1 MARCL
6 AMSLV
11 LAAVTAAGHGLAPAQ
26 EVPTPT
32 LVERAGRYVAAY
44 ETAFSAIVSEEHQI
58 QKLIRA
64 DGRARQVRD
73 LKSDFLLVKTA
84 TGTQAF
90 RDVIAVDGKAVR
102 NRSDRLRKL
111 FLDEPRT
118 AVEQARAIA
127 KESERH
133 NIGLS
138 RTGNSPLLP
147 LMFLKPGVS
156 SGFRFT
162 STGPT
167 LAFQEVRTPSVL
179 ARRSGST
186 RFNLMSKGTFKV
198 DPETGRVLAAE
209 FTAEGP
215 PPTWGISLAV
225 RYNLDR
231 NLDLMVPVEVRER
244 YWPADK
250 PRDDR
255 LEVTSIYSNFRRFEV
270 TVAQQIKAP
279 RP

>member
-1 MARCL
+1 MMRCL
-6 AMSLV
+6 ALCVV
-11 LAAVTAAGHGLAPAQ
+11 LASVMVAGIGGAPAQ
-26 EVPTPT
+26 QEVATST
-32 LVERAGRYVAAY
+32 LVERAGRYVTAY
-44 ETAFSAIVSEEHQI
+44 ETAFSAVVSEEHQI

-64 DGRARQVRD
+64 DGRVKQTRD

-90 RDVIAVDGKAVR
+90 RDVIAVDGKAVK
-102 NRSDRLRKL
+102 NRTDRLRKL

-162 STGPT
+162 STGDT

-186 RFNLMSKGTFKV
+186 RFNMMSKGTFKV
-198 DPETGRVLAAE
+198 DSETGRILAAE

-225 RYNLDR
+225 RYNLDK
-231 NLDLMVPVEVRER
+231 NLALMVPVDVRER
-244 YWPADK
+244 YWPTANPK
-250 PRDDR
+250 DDR
-255 LEVTSIYSNFRRFEV
+255 LEVNSTYSNFRRFEV
-270 TVAQQIKAP
+270 TVAQQIKTP
-279 RP
+279 